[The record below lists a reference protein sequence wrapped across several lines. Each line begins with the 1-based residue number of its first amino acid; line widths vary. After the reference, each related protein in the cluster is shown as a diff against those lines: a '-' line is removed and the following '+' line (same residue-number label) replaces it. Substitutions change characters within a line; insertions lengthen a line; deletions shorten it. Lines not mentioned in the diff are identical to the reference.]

1 MSSPAEHQSFISADP
16 WHDQQPPP
24 AQQPQPGL
32 PPQGYWQPSPP
43 VPKQSNGLAVTAI
56 VIASVALLL
65 GLGGFVLPMIAGG
78 AFALASSGS
87 GGPFGSPSMEGTAP
101 QVVAGQAYPGSL
113 LGNEVVR
120 TISGF
125 GADVTSVSCPVTPAV
140 VADAKTVCHG
150 PVDGSDAT
158 VKVTFED
165 SLGHFTVSW
174 S

>member
-1 MSSPAEHQSFISADP
+1 MSNSYEHRPSSRPDP
-16 WHDQQPPP
+16 LP
-24 AQQPQPGL
+24 AQYPQ
-32 PPQGYWQPSPP
+32 QQWQPAAP
-43 VPKQSNGLAVTAI
+43 VPRQSNALAITAL
-56 VIASVALLL
+56 VVASLALLTGL
-65 GLGGFVLPMIAGG
+65 GVIVSQLFSMLFLGVVASGLGGMPD
-78 AFALASSGS
+78 
-87 GGPFGSPSMEGTAP
+87 GPGIEGTVP

-113 LGNEVVR
+113 LEDEVVR

-140 VADAKTVCHG
+140 VADAKTVCRG
-150 PVDGSDAT
+150 QVDGSDAT